1 MFYNCRWSRKK
12 VIEKVLR
19 VFWSDDGKL
28 YFYFVF
34 EEMSIELYLIL
45 KSLFTLEQSPIRV
58 GSVKVFFLFFPA
70 EIQSFCKGVVLLFW
84 LVSDGCNMG
93 QSKILNWLST
103 VLYVYLWWFKWC
115 ENNLTTLFDSIRF
128 QLIYSF
134 RFINELFL
142 S

>member
-84 LVSDGCNMG
+84 LVSDGCNMA